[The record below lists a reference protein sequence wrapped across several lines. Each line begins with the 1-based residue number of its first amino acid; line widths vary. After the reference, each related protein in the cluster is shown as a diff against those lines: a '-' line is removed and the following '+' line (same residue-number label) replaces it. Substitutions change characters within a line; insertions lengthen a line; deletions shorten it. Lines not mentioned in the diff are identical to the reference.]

1 MVAQHGPDEATDEYL
16 AGRGE
21 EAPSSRPVRFVL
33 YILSGNLGVMVKW
46 AVITF
51 FLLHLSKMFGFV
63 TRNKYFYVL
72 ICFILVI
79 TKCLFS

>member
-1 MVAQHGPDEATDEYL
+1 MFNFPGDEEVTWPAEPRNDDVVAQHGPDETKDEYL

-46 AVITF
+46 AVIPFF
-51 FLLHLSKMFGFV
+51 FL
-63 TRNKYFYVL
+63 
-72 ICFILVI
+72 
-79 TKCLFS
+79 